1 MERVSRRLGSL
12 GCKCESPW
20 LLSLPDAPER
30 VIAATLDSVDTAID
44 RLNEKQTALQS
55 SKAST
60 ADAPFTVE

>member
-1 MERVSRRLGSL
+1 MERVSRQIRSL

-20 LLSLPDAPER
+20 LLSLPDASER
-30 VIAATLDSVDTAID
+30 VVAVTVDSVDTAID

-55 SKAST
+55 SKTST